1 MHMRGQRGVIH
12 QQVQP
17 VSSSS
22 EAGPPTRPKT
32 HGAGGAS
39 AAPSNVPIDATDLL
53 EATAPPLLHSLED
66 SGDVCLGRLLPTSP
80 KVSAESSASFIQ
92 QVSSRSWLQ
101 PGCPAAS
108 PFMHAACADP
118 TPEEQ
123 LIITVSQA
131 ESADITLRTWPQTDL
146 LAAPASTGAMSG
158 PNALGLGGG
167 QPGGM
172 SGPNTL
178 GGGRRRRR
186 SGQQL
191 SMHPI
196 SCASGVGVADP
207 DSGDIADDEADDA
220 STALLIGGES
230 LLIESS
236 RVPEMLHRRLSA
248 VLTGSSRLTAPSR
261 TSTWASDD
269 RELPGMKVE
278 ASATLSGSLSLALRD
293 LARGGSSTGD
303 ISGLMHAHTLNS
315 REGEALACKL
325 PDLKAD
331 EEELTALS
339 TCSDASLMSETL
351 LAPGMLSSDMLSEH
365 LAAPAQRKNI
375 TAAGAQAAVYVS
387 GIVGGSH
394 QTIGSSSGVTSML
407 MSERGEL
414 AAKCN
419 VRKPRGALKQP
430 QSGATDTLSYVPMSA
445 GSSKPRVRFRVDGDI
460 GVMTCVRLLFAATDN
475 AQSVVGEEAF
485 ALLEKHGVL

>member
-17 VSSSS
+17 VSFSS
-22 EAGPPTRPKT
+22 EAGPPTCPKT
-32 HGAGGAS
+32 DGAEGPS
-39 AAPSNVPIDATDLL
+39 AAPSNVPTDATDLGGL
-53 EATAPPLLHSLED
+53 WEAPAPPLLHSLED
-66 SGDVCLGRLLPTSP
+66 SVDVRLGRLLPTSP
-80 KVSAESSASFIQ
+80 KMSAESSGSFVQ

-131 ESADITLRTWPQTDL
+131 ESADVTLQTWSQMDL
-146 LAAPASTGAMSG
+146 VAAPAST
-158 PNALGLGGG
+158 
-167 QPGGM
+167 GGM

-178 GGGRRRRR
+178 GVGRRRRR

-191 SMHPI
+191 SRPPI
-196 SCASGVGVADP
+196 SCASGVGMADP

-269 RELPGMKVE
+269 RELPGLKAE

-293 LARGGSSTGD
+293 LARAGSSTGD

-315 REGEALACKL
+315 REGEALACEL

-331 EEELTALS
+331 KEELTALS

-375 TAAGAQAAVYVS
+375 TAAGAQAGVYVS

-394 QTIGSSSGVTSML
+394 QTLGSSSGVTSML

-414 AAKCN
+414 AVKCN

-445 GSSKPRVRFRVDGDI
+445 ASGKPRVRFRVDGDI

-485 ALLEKHGVL
+485 SLLEKHGVL